1 MMVAS
6 CLVLSAFPLIS
17 EAAGLGKIVVLSAL
31 GQPLKA
37 EIEVSATRAELSDM
51 KVQLAP
57 PEVFKQAGVEYAT
70 TLLSIRA
77 NLHKRKNGR
86 TVIELGSDRPINDPF
101 VDMLLEL
108 NWSSGRLVR
117 EYTFLLDLPE
127 IIAKKQASVV
137 PATLSSPAGRVKRTF
152 PSTTRPGSSIDD
164 GVRNRALASLRST
177 ESAQNSSGDST
188 ERREVYETRRGDT
201 LRKIAGETKP
211 EGVSLEQM
219 LVGLLRANP
228 DAFDRNNMNNLKA
241 GKTLKVP
248 EKSILEAIPP
258 EQARKTI
265 AAQSED
271 WNAYRG
277 QLAASAA
284 LSRPNGEAGTQD
296 SAGRI
301 SARVDDD
308 FAPVSGAKDVV
319 TISTAKAAG
328 GTRGA
333 TEQASEDDLVAKD
346 RALQEARER
355 TESLERNIADLN
367 ELIELK
373 SQKLAELQGTS
384 ANASATT
391 DTSATLVSTTDPVAD
406 PVQTTSN
413 PAEPKPAAKSSREP
427 VAPPPPMPE
436 PPSFVE
442 ELLANPLV
450 LAAIALVVLLAG
462 YLLYR
467 RKQ

>member
-1 MMVAS
+1 VA
-6 CLVLSAFPLIS
+6 
-17 EAAGLGKIVVLSAL
+17 
-31 GQPLKA
+31 
-37 EIEVSATRAELSDM
+37 
-51 KVQLAP
+51 
-57 PEVFKQAGVEYAT
+57 
-70 TLLSIRA
+70 
-77 NLHKRKNGR
+77 
-86 TVIELGSDRPINDPF
+86 
-101 VDMLLEL
+101 
-108 NWSSGRLVR
+108 
-117 EYTFLLDLPE
+117 
-127 IIAKKQASVV
+127 
-137 PATLSSPAGRVKRTF
+137 
-152 PSTTRPGSSIDD
+152 TRPGSSIDD
-164 GVRNRALASLRST
+164 EVRNRALASLHSV
-177 ESAQNSSGDST
+177 ESAPSPSGSST

-248 EKSILEAIPP
+248 DKSALEAIPP

-265 AAQSED
+265 AAQSAD

-301 SARVDDD
+301 SAKVEED
-308 FAPVSGAKDVV
+308 FVPVSGSKDVV

-333 TEQASEDDLVAKD
+333 AEQASEDDLVAKD
-346 RALQEARER
+346 RALQEARDR

-373 SQKLAELQGTS
+373 SQKLAELQGAST
-384 ANASATT
+384 NGSATT
-391 DTSATLVSTTDPVAD
+391 DTSVTPATPASATDLVAGSVETP
-406 PVQTTSN
+406 PN
-413 PAEPKPAAKSSREP
+413 PAEPKPAAKSNREP
-427 VAPPPPMPE
+427 VAPPPPTPE
-436 PPSFVE
+436 APSFVDD
-442 ELLANPLV
+442 LLENPLV
-450 LAAIALVVLLAG
+450 LAAIALIVLLAG
-462 YLLYR
+462 YLLYK

>member
-1 MMVAS
+1 
-6 CLVLSAFPLIS
+6 
-17 EAAGLGKIVVLSAL
+17 
-31 GQPLKA
+31 
-37 EIEVSATRAELSDM
+37 M
-51 KVQLAP
+51 KVQIAP

-70 TLLSIRA
+70 TLLNIRA
-77 NLHKRKNGR
+77 NLHKRQNGR

-127 IIAKKQASVV
+127 MIAKKQASVV
-137 PATLSSPAGRVKRTF
+137 PATLSSPAGRVKRTL
-152 PSTTRPGSSIDD
+152 PAAMQPGSLIDD
-164 GVRNRALASLRST
+164 EVRNRALASLRSI
-177 ESAQNSSGDST
+177 ESAPSSSGSST

-248 EKSILEAIPP
+248 DKSALEAIPP

-265 AAQSED
+265 AAQSAD

-301 SARVDDD
+301 SAKVEED
-308 FAPVSGAKDVV
+308 FVPVSGSKDVV

-328 GTRGA
+328 GTRRA
-333 TEQASEDDLVAKD
+333 AEQASEDDLVAKD
-346 RALQEARER
+346 RALQEARDR

-373 SQKLAELQGTS
+373 SQKLAELQGASTNGS
-384 ANASATT
+384 VTTDVSATP
-391 DTSATLVSTTDPVAD
+391 ATTASSVETP
-406 PVQTTSN
+406 PN
-413 PAEPKPAAKSSREP
+413 PAEPKPVAKSNREP

-436 PPSFVE
+436 APSFVE

-462 YLLYR
+462 YLLYK